1 MSSGQ
6 SKYKDTVILP
16 DTPFP
21 MRGDLAT
28 REPEILAQWDR
39 IGLYQQIQDARKG
52 APLFILHDGPPYSNG
67 NIHYGHILNKILKDI
82 VVKSHTMAG
91 FRTPYVPGW
100 DTHGLPIEL
109 AVERE
114 LKDKRSGMTA
124 AQVRATCRDYAMKYV
139 DIQRTEFKRLGVL
152 GDWSRPYLTLDP
164 SYEGAIAKALAVFAR
179 KGFLY
184 RGKKPVSWCP
194 IDKTA
199 LAEAE
204 VEYKDKTSPSV
215 YVKMPLVDR
224 GSLPQELEGRKLA
237 YVIWTTTPWTLPANL
252 AIVAHPQFTY
262 VALPNPKDASESLIV
277 AKELAEAFAKAIG
290 GSVDG
295 AVEITPAQMKTLEGG
310 RYQHPFVKGAP
321 EGVPADKVWRLWF
334 ADYVTAEA
342 GTGLVHTAPGH
353 GADDYKTGM
362 AHDLP
367 AYAPLDDSAR
377 YVGGVMLEGG
387 DAPVDLAGKN
397 TTEANPIIVEW
408 LHSHG
413 YLLNP
418 PTDKIHHSYQHCW
431 RCKQPI
437 VFRATPQWFI
447 EMDHEGFRQKALQEI
462 DQTTWVPPWGHDRI
476 YAMIANRPDW
486 VLSRQRLW
494 GTPIPAFYCTSCGG
508 EHADA
513 DTMDHVADIFSKEGA
528 DAWWT
533 RSVTELLP
541 PDAKCKKCGAAGDKL
556 EREKDIVDVWFESGV
571 SWLAM
576 EHRGGDEGTDHENI
590 DVYLEGSDQHR
601 GWFHSSLLAAIGV
614 KGRAPYRQVI
624 THGFVVDGATG
635 KPYSKSDIA
644 KAKAEGI
651 EIKYVPPEEI
661 IKKSGAELFRL
672 WVASTEFRADIPYS
686 QTALYGNDGKGGLAE
701 WYRKLRN
708 TARFL
713 LGNLKGFDPNRYG
726 RAHVAEHG
734 QIVDQFMLG
743 QVDAFVRTTRAA
755 YEKYELHVV
764 HRELVQ
770 LVTVDLS
777 ALYGDV
783 TKDRL
788 YSDAEDSPRRRAAQV
803 VMYEALRAIVTIMAP
818 ILSFTAEDIWQYMP
832 KLAGDPE
839 SVHVAAFS
847 DAHPPVDATTATR
860 ITAFQQALAWR
871 ERVTKAVEPF
881 RAQKKKS
888 VDAAVTLEVSD
899 QGQLDALQLLHE
911 QLADLFIVSSV
922 QLTKAVADDVKVA
935 DHAGARCE
943 RCWKHYDQLAAD
955 PADVCERCAT
965 ALKGS

>member
-1 MSSGQ
+1 
-6 SKYKDTVILP
+6 
-16 DTPFP
+16 

-39 IGLYQQIQDARKG
+39 IGLYQQIQASRAG

-82 VVKSHTMAG
+82 VVKSRSMAG

-114 LKDKRSGMTA
+114 LKATRAGMTP
-124 AQVRATCRDYAMKYV
+124 AQVRATCREYAMKYV
-139 DIQRTEFKRLGVL
+139 DIQRNEFKRLGVL
-152 GDWSRPYLTLDP
+152 GDWERPYLTLDP

-194 IDKTA
+194 VDKTA

-215 YVKMPLVDR
+215 YVRMPLVDR
-224 GSLPQELEGRKLA
+224 GSLPQELEGRRLA

-262 VALPNPKDASESLIV
+262 VAVPNPKDPGESLIV
-277 AKELAEAFAKAIG
+277 AKELAEAFATAIG
-290 GSVDG
+290 GTVDG
-295 AVEITPAQMKTLEGG
+295 AVEITPAQMKSLEGG
-310 RYQHPFVKGAP
+310 RYQHPFVRGAP
-321 EGVPADKVWRLWF
+321 DGVPADKVWRLWF

-353 GADDYKTGM
+353 GADDYKTGT

-387 DAPVDLAGKN
+387 PEVIDLAGKSTN
-397 TTEANPIIVEW
+397 EANPVIVSW
-408 LHSHG
+408 LHDNG

-418 PTDKIHHSYQHCW
+418 PTDAIRHSYQHCW

-447 EMDHEGFRQKALQEI
+447 EMDHDGFRQKALAEI

-494 GTPIPAFYCTSCGG
+494 GTPIPAFYCTACGS

-513 DTMDHVADIFSKEGA
+513 DTMDYVADIFAKEGA

-533 RSVTELLP
+533 RTVTELLP
-541 PDAKCKKCGAAGDKL
+541 PGTKCTKCGAAGEKL

-576 EHRGGDEGTDHENI
+576 EHRGGDEGKDYENI

-651 EIKYVPPEEI
+651 EIKYVPPEDI

-713 LGNLKGFDPNRYG
+713 LGNLKGFDPNRYT
-726 RAHVAEHG
+726 REHVAKDG
-734 QIVDQFMLG
+734 QVVDQYMLA
-743 QVDAFVRTTRAA
+743 QIDSFVRTAREA
-755 YEKYELHVV
+755 YQKYELHVV

-839 SVHVAAFS
+839 SVHVASFS
-847 DAHPPVDATTATR
+847 DAQPPVDATTAIR
-860 ITAFQQALAWR
+860 ITALQHALAWR

-888 VDAAVTLEVSD
+888 VDASVILEVSD
-899 QGQLDALQLLHE
+899 EGQYDALQSLLDE
-911 QLADLFIVSSV
+911 LPDLFIVSSV
-922 QLTKAVADDVKVA
+922 QLARAAADGVKVT
-935 DHAGARCE
+935 DHAGPRCE
-943 RCWKHYDQLAAD
+943 RCWKHYDQLAVD
-955 PADVCERCAT
+955 PPDVCDRCAT